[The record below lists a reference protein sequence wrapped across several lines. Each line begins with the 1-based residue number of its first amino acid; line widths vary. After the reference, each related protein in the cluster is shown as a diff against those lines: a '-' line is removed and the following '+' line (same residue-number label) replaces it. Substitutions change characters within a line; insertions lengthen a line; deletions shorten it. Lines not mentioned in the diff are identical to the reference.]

1 MAHKKIEEEAS
12 YYLQQVGSIIYNRRE
27 NALNNCIKE
36 AFIAGAE
43 WAIQSHEYKPMLV
56 EYKNETISGQPCELC
71 PFNNITNANA
81 CSSLFE
87 EHFGGKC
94 SRFALRFAYNSLA
107 QL

>member
-1 MAHKKIEEEAS
+1 MANKEIEKEAS
-12 YYLQQVGSIIYNRRE
+12 YYLQKVGSIIYNRRE

-43 WAIQSHEYKPMLV
+43 WVIQSHEYKPMLV
-56 EYKNETISGQPCELC
+56 EYDSGQPCELC

-87 EHFGGKC
+87 ERFGGKC

-107 QL
+107 QF